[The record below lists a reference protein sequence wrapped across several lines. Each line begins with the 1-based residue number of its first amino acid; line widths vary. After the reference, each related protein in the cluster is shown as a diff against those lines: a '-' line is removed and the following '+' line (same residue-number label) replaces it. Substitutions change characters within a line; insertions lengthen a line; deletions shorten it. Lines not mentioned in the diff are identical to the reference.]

1 MGRLVEGVW
10 DCTHCSTKNIKAR
23 YKSCPNCGA
32 SQDEDTVFRLP
43 NQITYVPEEEA
54 KSISRNPDWQC
65 SYCGQLNKD
74 DEGVCEGCGASKQD
88 SEYNYFQLKEK
99 REQEEQAKQEIA
111 SENIVSSEAK
121 HNISFK
127 ERLAQFNWLP
137 YLKGL
142 GIIVGLIFLIMG
154 IKWLAT
160 PETKIVTVDEISWEY
175 SIDIEEYKTVDE
187 SGWSLPTNARL
198 QYTKEE
204 LQRYEQVIDHY
215 ETVTKTKSRQVLD
228 YYEEVV
234 VGYKDLGNGYFEE
247 QVEQRPVYKTEY
259 YTVTEQ
265 EPVYVSVPIYVTK
278 YYYEIDKWIVIDTIE
293 TRGIDKKP
301 YYGQKSLTSK
311 QRYGDKSQA
320 YTLQCIDEDGKSNTY
335 TINYDDWNAIQSG
348 DKLEI
353 KFGVF
358 GIIKSIKKLDK

>member
-10 DCTHCSTKNIKAR
+10 DCTHCGTKEIKAR
-23 YKSCPNCGA
+23 HKKWPHCGA
-32 SQDEDTVFRLP
+32 SQDENTVFRLP

-74 DEGVCEGCGASKQD
+74 DEGVCEGCGASKED
-88 SEYNYFQLKEK
+88 SEYNYFQLQEK
-99 REQEEQAKQEIA
+99 KNLAEQVEQASAPEDVEPPK
-111 SENIVSSEAK
+111 S
-121 HNISFK
+121 NISFK
-127 ERLAQFNWLP
+127 ERLIKSKWLP
-137 YLKGL
+137 LLKGF
-142 GIIVGLIFLIMG
+142 GIVTGVILFTMLLA
-154 IKWLAT
+154 WLVT
-160 PETKIVTVDEISWEY
+160 PESKIVTVDEVSWEY
-175 SIDIEEYKTVDE
+175 SIDIEEYKTVNE

-215 ETVTKTKSRQVLD
+215 ETVTKTKSRQVID

-247 QVEQRPVYKTEY
+247 EVDRRPVYKTEY

-265 EPVYVSVPIYVTK
+265 EPVYVSVPIYATK
-278 YYYEIDKWIVIDTIE
+278 YYYEIDKWIVIDEVT
-293 TRGIDKKP
+293 TRGTDKKP
-301 YYGQKSLTSK
+301 YYGQKSLNSK
-311 QRYGDKSQA
+311 QRYGDKSQVYA
-320 YTLQCIDEDGKSNTY
+320 LQCTDEDGKSNTY
-335 TINYDDWNAIQSG
+335 TINYDDWNVIQTG

-353 KFGVF
+353 QFGVF

>member
-1 MGRLVEGVW
+1 M
-10 DCTHCSTKNIKAR
+10 
-23 YKSCPNCGA
+23 
-32 SQDEDTVFRLP
+32 
-43 NQITYVPEEEA
+43 
-54 KSISRNPDWQC
+54 
-65 SYCGQLNKD
+65 
-74 DEGVCEGCGASKQD
+74 
-88 SEYNYFQLKEK
+88 
-99 REQEEQAKQEIA
+99 
-111 SENIVSSEAK
+111 
-121 HNISFK
+121 
-127 ERLAQFNWLP
+127 
-137 YLKGL
+137 
-142 GIIVGLIFLIMG
+142 
-154 IKWLAT
+154 T
-160 PETKIVTVDEISWEY
+160 PETKIVTVDEVYWEY
-175 SIDIEEYKTVDE
+175 SIDIEEYKTMNE
-187 SGWSLPTNARL
+187 SGWSLPSNARL

-215 ETVTKTKSRQVLD
+215 ETVTKTKSRQVID

-265 EPVYVSVPIYVTK
+265 EPVYVSVPIYATK

-293 TRGIDKKP
+293 TRGTDKKP

-320 YTLQCIDEDGKSNTY
+320 YALQCVDEDEKSNTY
-335 TINYDDWNAIQSG
+335 TINYDDWNVIQAG

-353 KFGVF
+353 QFGVF